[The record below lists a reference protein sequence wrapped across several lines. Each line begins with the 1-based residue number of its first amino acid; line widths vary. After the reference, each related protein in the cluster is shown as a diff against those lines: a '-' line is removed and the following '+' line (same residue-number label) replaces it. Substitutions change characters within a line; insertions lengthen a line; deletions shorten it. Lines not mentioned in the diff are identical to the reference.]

1 MILLNDVLS
10 CMVCSNFEPLGRTN
24 QKNLRL
30 CHQKW
35 IPHSLESRSWSE
47 RSNLSLEQKNLI
59 SGFSLGVF
67 STFLNFM
74 FSWLSWDYWFFF
86 RFSLELSVHLRISCL
101 EISVCFDFLEFSI
114 FLLSL
119 VVLFFEFLQISD
131 FLDLIILRLV
141 YFSFF
146 LKPAFIVFKVD
157 FFRLS
162 LEINVHLRIFRLEI
176 SVFFDFLGFSIF
188 YFIFLWFFLRVSWN

>member
-131 FLDLIILRLV
+131 FLDLILLRLV

-146 LKPAFIVFKVD
+146 FK
-157 FFRLS
+157 RRS
-162 LEINVHLRIFRLEI
+162 LFSKSI
-176 SVFFDFLGFSIF
+176 FFDFL
-188 YFIFLWFFLRVSWN
+188 LRLI